1 MMNRATQ
8 PQPFHVHV
16 VDDDAALR
24 TALSR
29 LLLALG
35 FAVSLYDS
43 AAAFLAAPTDTLT
56 GCILLDVNMPEVS
69 GLQLQE
75 ELRQRGRKMPVIF
88 LTGHGDVAMS
98 VRAVKAGAEDFLLK
112 PVSRE
117 ALLDALERARARAA
131 NLQIADDAARD
142 LRERLASLTPRER
155 EVFALVAQGLLNK
168 QIAYQLGNTE
178 RTVKAQ
184 RGSVM
189 EKMQVGS
196 VAELVLA
203 AARLGLV
210 GPGTSL

>member
-1 MMNRATQ
+1 MSSAA
-8 PQPFHVHV
+8 PSEPFRVHV
-16 VDDDAALR
+16 IDDDAALR
-24 TALSR
+24 TALQR
-29 LLLALG
+29 LLGALG

-43 AAAFLAAPTDTLT
+43 AAAFLAATDSGAS
-56 GCILLDVNMPEVS
+56 GCILLDVNMPDVS

-75 ELRQRGRKMPVIF
+75 ELQRRGHRMPVIF

-112 PVSRE
+112 PVARE
-117 ALLDALERARARAA
+117 ALLDALERARTRASD
-131 NLQIADDAARD
+131 IALEDDATRGLRARF
-142 LRERLASLTPRER
+142 ASLTPRER
-155 EVFALVAQGLLNK
+155 EVFELVAQGLLNK

-189 EKMQVGS
+189 EKMQVAS

-210 GPGTSL
+210 GPGRPL